1 VSGDRLEALRRMVED
16 RPDDARLRFGLAVEL
31 LNRGETRD
39 GADALRAYL
48 ELAEDEGNG
57 WGRLGAAL
65 ADLGEVDEA
74 RVAYAK
80 GIEIANRRG
89 HAGLADELMEAS
101 EGLP

>member
-1 VSGDRLEALRRMVED
+1 MAED

-31 LNRGETRD
+31 LNRGDTRE

-65 ADLGEVDEA
+65 ADLGEVEDA
-74 RVAYAK
+74 RAAYAK

-89 HAGLADELMEAS
+89 HSGLAEELMEAS
-101 EGLP
+101 EDLS

>member
-1 VSGDRLEALRRMVED
+1 MVED

-31 LNRGETRD
+31 LNRGDTRE

-48 ELAEDEGNG
+48 ALAEDEGNG
-57 WGRLGAAL
+57 WGRLGDAL

-74 RVAYAK
+74 RIAYAK

-89 HAGLADELMEAS
+89 HAGLAEELMEAS
-101 EGLP
+101 EDLP